1 MSNNEIKENILAG
14 NTALGIEFGSTRIK
28 AVLIDQNYNTVASG
42 NYEWENKLIDGI
54 WTYSLEDAWKGARA
68 SYAAMA
74 QKVQEEYGIVLTKI
88 GAIGISGMMHGYL
101 VFDENDNLLV
111 PFRTW
116 RNNNTPEASRE
127 LTELFNYNIPLRW
140 SVAHLYQS
148 VLENMEH
155 VSKISYM
162 TTLAGYIHWKL
173 TEKKVLG
180 VGDASGMFPVDPETK
195 TYDAAMTRKFDLLM
209 ERKGFHFKLNEIFPE
224 VLVAGQNAGCLTE
237 EGAKLLDP
245 TGSLQAGIMMAPP
258 EGDVGTG
265 MVATNTIARNTGN
278 VSAGTSMFAIMIL
291 DKPLSKVYPEIDL
304 CTSPEGYLV
313 ANVHVNNGT
322 SELNAWVNLFRE
334 VMEKMGNPVTDI
346 NHFYEVL
353 YKEALNG
360 EKSCD
365 GILSYGYYSGESITD
380 VPEGRPL
387 VVRRPDS
394 KFSLA
399 NFMRSHLY
407 SSFATLRIGYDL
419 LKQEGIQIHS
429 LLGHGGLFKT
439 EGVGQK
445 FMAAA
450 FDVPVSVMETAGEG
464 GAWGMALLAE
474 YLLEPSKE
482 GLNVFLEKVYA
493 DCRKIT
499 VESDPED
506 AAGFEEFLE
515 MYKKGITMEKEAA
528 HVI

>member
-1 MSNNEIKENILAG
+1 MKEKILAG
-14 NTALGIEFGSTRIK
+14 NTVLGIEFGSTRIK
-28 AVLIDQNYNTVASG
+28 AVLIDRDYNTVASG
-42 NYEWENKLIDGI
+42 NFEWENKLEDGI
-54 WTYSLEDAWKGARA
+54 WTYHLEDAWRGAQA
-68 SYAAMA
+68 SYAALA
-74 QKVQEEYGIVLTKI
+74 KNVQDLYGVTLTKV

-101 VFDENDNLLV
+101 AFDENDTLLA

-116 RNNNTPEASRE
+116 RNNNTPEASKE
-127 LTELFNYNIPLRW
+127 LTALFQYNIPLRW

-148 VLENMEH
+148 VLEKLEH
-155 VSKISYM
+155 VSQISYM

-173 TEKKVLG
+173 TGKKVLG

-195 TYDAAMTRKFDLLM
+195 TYDAGMVVKFDGLM
-209 ERKGFHFKLNEIFPE
+209 KEKGYSFKLNEVFPE
-224 VLVAGQNAGCLTE
+224 VLVAGQEAGCLTE

-245 TGSLQAGIMMAPP
+245 TGNLRAGIVMAPP

-291 DKPLSKVYPEIDL
+291 DKPLIKVYPEIDL

-322 SELNAWVNLFRE
+322 SELNAWVGLFRE
-334 VMEKMGNPVTDI
+334 VLEKMGVPVTDM
-346 NHFYEVL
+346 NRLYETL

-360 EKSCD
+360 ATDCD

-394 KFSLA
+394 VFSLA

-407 SSFATLRIGYDL
+407 SSLATLRIGYEL
-419 LKQEGIQIHS
+419 LKEEGIQIHS

-439 EGVGQK
+439 EGVGQR

-464 GAWGMALLAE
+464 GACGMALLAA
-474 YLLEPSKE
+474 YVLEASKN
-482 GLNVFLEKVYA
+482 GLNVFLDKVYA
-493 DCRKIT
+493 DSKKVT
-499 VESDPED
+499 LESDPED
-506 AAGFEEFLE
+506 VAGFEKFLQT
-515 MYKKGITMEKEAA
+515 YKAGICMEKDAIS
-528 HVI
+528 VL